1 MARILVVDD
10 EERIGLLLSETL
22 ADLGHQATY
31 LTNGATALERIKPG
45 VYDLVITDLRME
57 PVAGMEIVRAVAGV
71 NGTDVAVLTAH
82 GSTGAAVTAMKAG
95 AVDFLSKPLD
105 LDEMTQW
112 VESWDR
118 NRVTPVGEASASS
131 SLPRTFGDDDFIG
144 TSQPMLDLRRL
155 IELVAPRDA
164 TVLILGESGTGK
176 ELAAKAIHLLSPRA
190 KGRFIATNC
199 AALTETLLE
208 SELFGHEKGAFTG
221 AFKQRIG
228 RFELAD
234 KGTLFLDEI
243 GEISPGFQ
251 SKLLRVLERREI
263 VRVGAAA
270 PVSVDVRVLVATN
283 RDLTKQVVEGR
294 FREDLF
300 FRLNVFPIT
309 VPPLRERVEDIEP
322 LAIYFLRQQGQSKPE
337 LQRSVIDKL
346 RAHHWPGNI
355 RELKN
360 VIERAVILAN
370 GASIATDHLGPLSQ
384 SPHSSRHVADAGSVT
399 GDDGLVDV
407 ERRMVEEALRVSGG
421 NKSEAARRLKITRRV
436 LYAKLRRFG
445 LE

>member
-1 MARILVVDD
+1 MARILVIDD

-22 ADLGHQATY
+22 NDLGHQATY
-31 LTNGATALERIKPG
+31 LTDGAAAMDRIKTDR
-45 VYDLVITDLRME
+45 YDLVITDLRME
-57 PVAGMEIVRAVAGV
+57 PVSGMEIVKAVAGMT
-71 NGTDVAVLTAH
+71 GTDVAVLTAH
-82 GSTGAAVTAMKAG
+82 GTTGAAVMAMKAG

-105 LDEMTQW
+105 LEEMAQW
-112 VESWDR
+112 VEAWDR
-118 NRVTPVGEASASS
+118 KRQRTSPPVSTATIPPTAV
-131 SLPRTFGDDDFIG
+131 GDDG
-144 TSQPMLDLRRL
+144 LLGESEPMQKLRSY
-155 IELVAPRDA
+155 IALVAPRDA

-176 ELAAKAIHLLSPRA
+176 ELVAAAIHRQSPRA
-190 KGRFIATNC
+190 KGPLVATNC

-234 KGTLFLDEI
+234 GGTLFLDEI

-251 SKLLRVLERREI
+251 AKLLRALERREI
-263 VRVGAAA
+263 VRVGSASQI
-270 PVSVDVRVLVATN
+270 SVDVRVLVATN
-283 RDLTKQVVEGR
+283 RDLSRHVADGR
-294 FREDLF
+294 FREDLY

-309 VPPLRERVEDIEP
+309 VPPLRERRNDIEI
-322 LAIYFLRQQGQSKPE
+322 LTTHFLRLLGHPKP
-337 LQRSVIDKL
+337 KL
-346 RAHHWPGNI
+346 MRGVVDILRQYHWPGNV

-370 GASIATDHLGPLSQ
+370 GTVIGPEHLGLGDRQ
-384 SPHSSRHVADAGSVT
+384 TSPPQMSPVHLAAEN
-399 GDDGLVDV
+399 GLEDV
-407 ERRMVEEALRVSGG
+407 EKRMIEEALISAGG

-445 LE
+445 LD